1 MTGFLTACC
10 GARHRNNT
18 GVIARYIFSQSEVF
32 NVLLSSCK
40 KPDLTSHVLLA
51 LLYLTTTSVIMI
63 LASGMNIP
71 FSLAEAKLLWLQM
84 NSSGHMFAI
93 IALLVLNLALLVVVT
108 IRHYDLIGKA
118 NAIRARLKANEYLTE
133 DEANG
138 ELEEHELQRVLSE
151 ERARNNNLTET
162 VDALQAKLAR
172 SDSQLEAALA
182 TRKNFLANMSHEL
195 RTPMNGILGMTELLL
210 SSSLNDKQYK
220 FADSV
225 RRSAESLLALIND
238 LLDYSR
244 IESGGIQLEHTAFSI
259 GALVEDVCDLHA
271 DMAQRKDL
279 ELICHIDRNM
289 HQSVLGDSNRMRQVL
304 SNLVVNAIK
313 FTNSGEVVVRAQQIE
328 SDKKTA
334 VYQFDVVD
342 TGSGITPEAQA
353 MIFESFTQADYSASR
368 RHEGVGLGLY
378 ISSKL
383 VSMMEGRIQLRS
395 RLGEGSHFTVTLK
408 LEKTSLEKANASL
421 HGSLRGARMLI
432 VDDNDTNRTILYHQL
447 KSWDVVPH
455 AVESGA
461 KALEALHK
469 ARANGTPYHIAI
481 LDLHMPGMDG
491 IELSQKIEA
500 DESLKH
506 MHRILLTSA
515 ALELSKTEMNAIG
528 ISQYISKPARQSQLY
543 NALANLLQESGY
555 RKPDESPSD
564 ERRYPQVNANI
575 LLAEDNLINQDVA
588 LNMLENFGCT
598 VRVVNDGRRAVE
610 SANEEKFDL
619 ILMDCEMPVMDGFVA
634 TRRLKSASGLNQQTP
649 VIALTANVM
658 DGDRESCIASG
669 MSDYISK
676 PVRQDDLHHIITK
689 WVEMGGEHG
698 ELTGQGDS
706 IAPDEAK
713 SANEPLM
720 EGSTT
725 PALLIEEDIVQPESA
740 PSFAAEA
747 PTVEAHP
754 EEAVPNEP
762 LTDNAPDAVAETD
775 MAYEE
780 AVPDEAEEGS
790 LINEMAINNIRKLQ
804 RPGRP
809 SILNKVINAYLD
821 KSPSLI
827 EDIKTGSADKNAT
840 LIKEAAH
847 SLKSSSAYIGADGL
861 SEKCKQLEAC
871 ASREQVEDLDTLV
884 QHIAVEFDKIVVILA
899 ELREE
904 P

>member
-1 MTGFLTACC
+1 MYLAAGKRSNP
-10 GARHRNNT
+10 GY
-18 GVIARYIFSQSEVF
+18 IAKYPRSQSEVLT
-32 NVLLSSCK
+32 VLLSSCK

-51 LLYLTTTSVIMI
+51 LLYLTTTSVITI
-63 LASGMNIP
+63 LASGMSIP
-71 FSLAEAKLLWLQM
+71 FTLADAKLFWLQL
-84 NSSGHMFAI
+84 NTSGNMFAI
-93 IALLVLNLALLVVVT
+93 IALLMLNLALLVVVT
-108 IRHYDLIGKA
+108 FRHYNLIGKVS
-118 NAIRARLKANEYLTE
+118 AIRSRLHDSQYLTE
-133 DEANG
+133 AETSGGLPELDLQQALADER
-138 ELEEHELQRVLSE
+138 EQSQQLR
-151 ERARNNNLTET
+151 ET
-162 VDALQAKLAR
+162 VEALEAQLAQ
-172 SDSQLEAALA
+172 SDSQLEVALA
-182 TRKNFLANMSHEL
+182 ARKNFLANMSHEL

-210 SSSLNDKQYK
+210 SSSLNNKQYK

-225 RRSAESLLALIND
+225 RRSAESLLAVIND

-259 GALVEDVCDLHA
+259 SALVEDVCDLHA
-271 DMAQRKDL
+271 DMAQRKNL
-279 ELICHIDRNM
+279 ELICHVDRNM

-313 FTNSGEVVVRAQQIE
+313 FTNSGEVVVRAQQLE
-328 SDKKTA
+328 GDKKTA

-342 TGSGITPEAQA
+342 TGNGITPEAQA
-353 MIFESFTQADYSASR
+353 MILESFTQADYSASR
-368 RHEGVGLGLY
+368 RHQGVGLGLY

-383 VSMMEGRIQLRS
+383 VNMMEGRIQLRS

-408 LEKTSLEKANASL
+408 LEKTSIEKANASL

-447 KSWDVVPH
+447 KSWDVIPH

-461 KALEALHK
+461 KALEALDK
-469 ARANGTPYHIAI
+469 ARVNGTPYDIAI

-500 DESLKH
+500 DERLKSTD
-506 MHRILLTSA
+506 RILLTSA
-515 ALELSKTEMNAIG
+515 ALELSKTEMSAIG

-543 NALANLLQESGY
+543 NALANLLLESGY
-555 RKPDESPSD
+555 CKPDENPQD
-564 ERRYPQVNANI
+564 ERAYPQVNANV

-610 SANEEKFDL
+610 AANEEAFDL

-634 TRRLKSASGLNQQTP
+634 THRLKSASGLNQQTP

-676 PVRQDDLHHIITK
+676 PVRQDDLHNIISK
-689 WVEMGGEHG
+689 WVEIKGNHG
-698 ELTGQGDS
+698 EPTDAS
-706 IAPDEAK
+706 TRPVEASVS
-713 SANEPLM
+713 SANEALV

-725 PALLIEEDIVQPESA
+725 PALLLDEVETPSLAPKSITADVVAPDSTVSNADSATTPTDVLGSTVAEEQSSEDVSE
-740 PSFAAEA
+740 EA
-747 PTVEAHP
+747 PECP
-754 EEAVPNEP
+754 
-762 LTDNAPDAVAETD
+762 
-775 MAYEE
+775 
-780 AVPDEAEEGS
+780 
-790 LINEMAINNIRKLQ
+790 INEMAINNIRKLQ

-827 EDIKTGSADKNAT
+827 DDLKTGADDGNAT

-847 SLKSSSAYIGADGL
+847 SLKSSSAYIGADSL
-861 SEKCKQLEAC
+861 SEKCKQLEVC
-871 ASREQVEDLDTLV
+871 ASDEQVENVGAIV
-884 QHIAVEFDKIVVILA
+884 QQIDVDFEKVAAILS

-904 P
+904 A